1 MATTSERIE
10 EWLRDAHAAEAQ
22 AATMLRGTAGRNDD
36 YPEFSQLL
44 TRQADLCDNHAR
56 ALDQCLADR
65 GASPSLFKD
74 AAGQATALGQSL
86 SGLVVGDEVVKAA
99 LSTATFARMLV
110 NSGRVLAAAASAE
123 GRDEIAEVCRGMADE
138 NESFARELEEMLPLL
153 TAQYLAR
160 ETGLE
165 DTSSD
170 PATEGNHPRAP
181 AVG

>member
-1 MATTSERIE
+1 MATTSERID

-22 AATMLRGTAGRNDD
+22 AATMLRSTAGRNDD

-56 ALDQCLADR
+56 ALDHCLADR
-65 GASPSLFKD
+65 GASPSLFKG

-123 GRDEIAEVCRGMADE
+123 GCDEIAEVCRGMADE

-170 PATEGNHPRAP
+170 PGAEGNHPRAP